1 VVPDGSTDEGPPE
14 GADPGQQPQQ
24 TREPEGRDPW
34 LRFAVTFAVLA
45 VASELVYYGVALE
58 SPIFKSYLSALAR
71 ANGFL
76 LGLVVDEV
84 SVHGTRIT
92 SSFFSVEIARGCDA
106 YRICALLSSA
116 IIAFPAPV
124 RTKAWGLFLGLL
136 WLNMLNFVR
145 IISLFFI
152 GGNFYAHFKATHEI
166 YFPVFLIAMT
176 VAAWIVFVRRATRDS
191 FGVEPDAL

>member
-1 VVPDGSTDEGPPE
+1 VSNGSTDEGSTE
-14 GADPGQQPQQ
+14 GAAPGPQTQQHP
-24 TREPEGRDPW
+24 EPRGRDPW

-58 SPIFKSYLSALAR
+58 SPIFKSYLAALAR

-76 LGLVVDEV
+76 LGLVVDGV

-124 RTKAWGLFLGLL
+124 RTKAWGLVLGLL

-145 IISLFFI
+145 IITLFFI
-152 GGNFYAHFKATHEI
+152 GGHFYAHFQDSHEI
-166 YFPVFLIAMT
+166 YFPVFLIVMT
-176 VAAWIVFVRRATRDS
+176 VAAWIVFVRRATRDA
-191 FGVEPDAL
+191 FGPEPDAL

>member
-1 VVPDGSTDEGPPE
+1 VPDGWTGEGAPD
-14 GADPGQQPQQ
+14 GADPEQRTQQPPDTQ
-24 TREPEGRDPW
+24 GRDPW

-116 IIAFPAPV
+116 IIAFPAPLK
-124 RTKAWGLFLGLL
+124 TKAVGLVLGLL

-152 GGNFYAHFKATHEI
+152 GGHFYAYFKDTHEI
-166 YFPVFLIAMT
+166 YFPIFLIAMT

-191 FGVEPDAL
+191 FGPEPDAL